1 MYFFKDELTDNFFR
15 FCKWLV
21 RDQIWARLPL
31 ASKAIYP
38 VIGVHCNKHG
48 CAFPSEQTIAILS
61 GISEN
66 TVRKGIHGL
75 LEVPGF
81 EVEKYVTARGYKAN
95 RYFIHPP
102 PKRKDTSFFFHKL
115 VVTGG
120 NWMKLRSTA
129 KALYPVLNTFSY
141 YDQPAHNERA
151 EVKSADYLD
160 REFDFVD
167 MDVDVMAEYAGI
179 SHRSLK
185 YALDDLQGHFLIEE
199 TYPINEPG
207 RRTWKIYV
215 KPVDIYPSDHLNEL
229 ITERYGNRA
238 AA

>member
-1 MYFFKDELTDNFFR
+1 MYLFKDELTDTFFR
-15 FCKWLV
+15 FNKWLV

-38 VIGVHCNKHG
+38 VIGVHTNEHG
-48 CAFPSEQTIAILS
+48 WAFPSEQTIAILS

-81 EVEKYVTARGYKAN
+81 EVEKYVTTRGYKAN
-95 RYFIHPP
+95 RYFINPP

-129 KALYPVLNTFSY
+129 KAK
-141 YDQPAHNERA
+141 
-151 EVKSADYLD
+151 KSSQKKSLDYLPHALQVLD
-160 REFDFVD
+160 EIVEAVGDNTVLIADGGFRRGSDIIKGLAFGASLVGLGRPILYGLAAQGREGVYSLINEITEE
-167 MDVDVMAEYAGI
+167 MKRIMSLIGAEYPGKL
-179 SHRSLK
+179 HRSM
-185 YALDDLQGHFLIEE
+185 LIED
-199 TYPINEPG
+199 P
-207 RRTWKIYV
+207 
-215 KPVDIYPSDHLNEL
+215 
-229 ITERYGNRA
+229 
-238 AA
+238 